1 MRMTEQIELGQN
13 HHNPTNPKPAGYTQW
28 ASWIASDS
36 DSEPFLFRKFD
47 ELAALNLLYLQSEML
62 SIEAQLRQLD
72 QEDVRQPDIDSINA
86 TRQWEILVAQCAP
99 PEFSDSESAN
109 TESKACI
116 RARRRME
123 LILRLRTKIKEY
135 HEALLLQ
142 SKVAHL
148 QAPSGRVLR
157 AVKQM
162 FNQGGFPVLD
172 GQARE
177 YLDANDL
184 LALKS
189 PTTDP
194 LSNFLRRA
202 RASKV
207 SLSRHTHLRLSI
219 PTIEARP
226 LKNDIDSEKTKIE
239 LSAEGLPRIGRF
251 DEHQVVH
258 WVNIITIIVAIIF
271 LIGPILALYFVQN
284 PPARLVLIT
293 IFTAGFAASVAL
305 ITNARRAEVFFGT
318 ATYAAVLV
326 VFVSNGDLSGG

>member
-1 MRMTEQIELGQN
+1 MTEQIELGQN
-13 HHNPTNPKPAGYTQW
+13 HHNPMSPKPAGYAQW

-36 DSEPFLFRKFD
+36 DSEPFIFRKFD

-86 TRQWEILVAQCAP
+86 TRQWEVLVAQCAP
-99 PEFSDSESAN
+99 PEFSDSKSAN
-109 TESKACI
+109 TESKACT
-116 RARRRME
+116 RARKRME
-123 LILRLRTKIKEY
+123 LILQLRTKIKEY

-148 QAPSGRVLR
+148 QEPSGRVSR

-184 LALKS
+184 VALKS

-202 RASKV
+202 RASKN
-207 SLSRHTHLRLSI
+207 SG
-219 PTIEARP
+219 E
-226 LKNDIDSEKTKIE
+226 DIDSGKTKTE

-258 WVNIITIIVAIIF
+258 WVNIITIIVAIVF

-293 IFTAGFAASVAL
+293 VFTAGFAASVAL

>member
-1 MRMTEQIELGQN
+1 MIMTEQIELGQN

-36 DSEPFLFRKFD
+36 DSEPFIFRKFD

-62 SIEAQLRQLD
+62 SIEAQLRRLD

-86 TRQWEILVAQCAP
+86 TRQWEVLVAQCAP

-109 TESKACI
+109 TESKACV
-116 RARRRME
+116 RARKRME

-142 SKVAHL
+142 SKVAQL
-148 QAPSGRVLR
+148 QAPSGRVIR

-184 LALKS
+184 VALKS

-202 RASKV
+202 RASK
-207 SLSRHTHLRLSI
+207 
-219 PTIEARP
+219 
-226 LKNDIDSEKTKIE
+226 TKIE
-239 LSAEGLPRIGRF
+239 LSAEGSPRIGRF

-258 WVNIITIIVAIIF
+258 WVNIITIVVAIVF

-293 IFTAGFAASVAL
+293 VFTAGFAASVAL